1 MKIVADIDVPF
12 LKGVLE
18 PYAEVLYKKG
28 CEISHE
34 DVKEADALILRTR
47 TRCNAEL
54 LEDSKVK
61 LIATATIGTDHVD
74 FDYCRSHG
82 IEVQNA
88 AGCNAGGVM
97 QYVFSALYGI
107 AARKGIKIDGST
119 IGIIGVGNVGK
130 KIETMAKHLGF
141 NVLLC
146 DPPRAA
152 AEGPEAFC
160 SLEYLLENSQI
171 VTLHVPLDETTR
183 RMAGPEFFAMMQPG
197 SIFINAARGE
207 VMDED
212 ALKDTMPKF
221 GAVVIDTWNNE
232 PKVDADLVDMVDI
245 ATPHIAGYSFQGK
258 QMGTS
263 MAVQAVARYFD
274 IDELKDFFPKS
285 DISGH
290 EPVLLDLQGKNHGQI
305 AAVFQYNY
313 PIFTDDFRFRMEP
326 HKFEKLRSEY
336 QYRREIYVDDTTLN
350 NNRNMFTKEDI
361 AQIEQRGSS
370 VQAAEQQVERFKQG
384 FPWMKIVAP
393 ATPEKGIQV
402 LDEAAVEAAAKY
414 YEGASINGKC
424 KFVPASG
431 AASRMFKD
439 LFSGLDALK
448 AGKELADDAPAA
460 KFVDQIHSFAF
471 YTPEL
476 FGENTCKCPEY
487 RKDVLSKTLTDE
499 GLGYGAKPKGV
510 LKFHKYTDG
519 EIRTAFAEHLVEA
532 QNYMRNEDGSANL
545 VVTISPEHQHLFE
558 EAYAEVKE
566 AYEAKYGVKYNIT
579 FTFQDKAT
587 DTIAVDVDNKPF
599 RTETDS
605 LLFRPAGHGALIYN
619 LNKLEEEVVSIKNID
634 NVANERLLPETATWK
649 KVLLG
654 KALELRDTLHAYL
667 CELDLVCNPIQG
679 SRNTT
684 VGVPGYDPLYEDLC
698 ASPEAAALC
707 DDIEAFLNNVL
718 CIEMPVAETPK
729 ARVEALRAKLDR
741 PVRVAG
747 MVRNQGEPG
756 GGPFIIAEKDGSTSL
771 QVLESVQVNMS
782 DDHARNA
789 LASATHFNPVDIV
802 CCLHDYKGQSF
813 DLLKYVDEDAGFISS
828 KSYQGRELKA
838 LELPGLWN
846 GAMSNW
852 NTLFVEVPLETFNPV
867 KVVLDL
873 LRPAHQN

>member
-12 LKGVLE
+12 LSGVFE
-18 PYAEVLYKKG
+18 PYGNVIYKKG
-28 CEISHE
+28 LEISRE
-34 DVKEADALILRTR
+34 DVIDADALIVRTR
-47 TRCNAEL
+47 TRCDASL
-54 LEDSKVK
+54 LEGTSVK
-61 LIATATIGTDHVD
+61 MIATATIGTDHID
-74 FDYCRSHG
+74 LDYCRNAG
-82 IEVQNA
+82 IEVANA

-97 QYVFSALYGI
+97 QYVFSALYGV
-107 AARKGIKIDGST
+107 AARKGIKIEGST
-119 IGIIGVGNVGK
+119 IGIIGVGHVGGK
-130 KIETMAKHLGF
+130 VEAMAEHLGF
-141 NVLLC
+141 RVLKC
-146 DPPRAA
+146 DPPRAL
-152 AEGPEAFC
+152 AEGPEGFC
-160 SLEYLLENSQI
+160 SLEYLLAESDI
-171 VTLHVPLDETTR
+171 VTLHVPLDDNTR
-183 RMAGPEFFAMMQPG
+183 KMANPAFFTLMKPG
-197 SIFINAARGE
+197 SIFINASRGE
-207 VMDED
+207 VVDEG
-212 ALKDTMPKF
+212 ALLEALPKL

-232 PKVDADLVDMVDI
+232 PDVNEELVDVVDI
-245 ATPHIAGYSFQGK
+245 ATPHIAGYTFQGK
-258 QMGTS
+258 QNGTALS
-263 MAVQAVARYFD
+263 VRAVARHFAL
-274 IDELKDFFPKS
+274 DELYDFFPVS
-285 DISGH
+285 DMPDH
-290 EPVLLDLQGKNHGQI
+290 EPVLLDLQGKSQGEI

-326 HKFEKLRSEY
+326 GKFERFRSEY
-336 QYRREIYVDDTTLN
+336 QYRREIIYTN
-350 NNRNMFTKEDI
+350 NITNMFTKEDI

-370 VQAAEQQVERFKQG
+370 VQTAEQQIERFKQG

-393 ATPEKGIQV
+393 ATPERGIQV
-402 LDEAAVEAAAKY
+402 LDETAVEAAAKY
-414 YEGASINGKC
+414 YDGASINGKC

-448 AGKELADDAPAA
+448 AGKAVADDAPAA
-460 KFVDQIHSFAF
+460 RFVDQIQSFAF

-476 FGENTCKCPEY
+476 FGEQTCKCPEY
-487 RKDVLSKTLTDE
+487 RQEVLAKTLTDE

-532 QNYMRNEDGSANL
+532 QNYMRNEDGTANL

-566 AYEAKYGVKYNIT
+566 TYEAKYGVKYNIT

-619 LNKLEEEVVSIKNID
+619 LNKIEEEVVSIKNID
-634 NVANERLLPETATWK
+634 NVANERLLPETAVWK

-654 KALELRDTLHAYL
+654 KALELRDTLHGYL
-667 CELDLVCNPIQG
+667 RELDLVCNPIPG

-698 ASPEAAALC
+698 AAPEAVALC
-707 DDIEAFLNNVL
+707 DDIEAYLKNVL
-718 CIEMPVAETPK
+718 CIDMPEAETPK
-729 ARVEALRAKLDR
+729 ARVEALRAKLNR

-747 MVRNQGEPG
+747 MVKNQGEPG

-771 QVLESVQVNMS
+771 QVLESVQINMS

-852 NTLFVEVPLETFNPV
+852 NTLFVEVPLATFNPV

>member
-1 MKIVADIDVPF
+1 
-12 LKGVLE
+12 
-18 PYAEVLYKKG
+18 
-28 CEISHE
+28 
-34 DVKEADALILRTR
+34 
-47 TRCNAEL
+47 
-54 LEDSKVK
+54 
-61 LIATATIGTDHVD
+61 
-74 FDYCRSHG
+74 
-82 IEVQNA
+82 
-88 AGCNAGGVM
+88 
-97 QYVFSALYGI
+97 
-107 AARKGIKIDGST
+107 
-119 IGIIGVGNVGK
+119 
-130 KIETMAKHLGF
+130 
-141 NVLLC
+141 
-146 DPPRAA
+146 
-152 AEGPEAFC
+152 
-160 SLEYLLENSQI
+160 
-171 VTLHVPLDETTR
+171 
-183 RMAGPEFFAMMQPG
+183 
-197 SIFINAARGE
+197 
-207 VMDED
+207 
-212 ALKDTMPKF
+212 
-221 GAVVIDTWNNE
+221 
-232 PKVDADLVDMVDI
+232 
-245 ATPHIAGYSFQGK
+245 
-258 QMGTS
+258 
-263 MAVQAVARYFD
+263 
-274 IDELKDFFPKS
+274 
-285 DISGH
+285 
-290 EPVLLDLQGKNHGQI
+290 
-305 AAVFQYNY
+305 
-313 PIFTDDFRFRMEP
+313 
-326 HKFEKLRSEY
+326 
-336 QYRREIYVDDTTLN
+336 
-350 NNRNMFTKEDI
+350 MFTKEDI

-370 VQAAEQQVERFKQG
+370 VKTVEEQVERFKKG
-384 FPWMKIVAP
+384 FPWVKIVAP
-393 ATPEKGIQV
+393 ATPERGIQV

-414 YEGASINGKC
+414 YDGASMNGKC

-448 AGKELADDAPAA
+448 AGKELPDDAPAA
-460 KFVDQIHSFAF
+460 KFVDKIAEFAF

-476 FGENTCKCPEY
+476 FGEQTCTCPEY
-487 RKDVLSKTLTDE
+487 RKDVLAKTLTDE

-532 QNYMRNEDGSANL
+532 QNYMRNEDGTANL
-545 VVTISPEHQHLFE
+545 VVTISPEHQQLFE

-587 DTIAVDVDNKPF
+587 DTVAVDVENKPF

-654 KALELRDTLHAYL
+654 KALELRDTLHGYL
-667 CELDLVCNPIQG
+667 RQLD
-679 SRNTT
+679 
-684 VGVPGYDPLYEDLC
+684 
-698 ASPEAAALC
+698 EAATPVLC
-707 DDIEAFLNNVL
+707 DEIEEFLDKTL
-718 CIEMPVAETPK
+718 CVTLPK
-729 ARVEALRAKLDR
+729 TVDFHDRVYQIRTKLDR

-747 MVRNQGEPG
+747 MVKNQGEPG

-771 QVLESVQVNMS
+771 QVLESVQINMS

-802 CCLHDYKGQSF
+802 CCLHNYKGESF

-852 NTLFVEVPLETFNPV
+852 NTLFVEVPLATFNPV

>member
-1 MKIVADIDVPF
+1 MKIVADIDIPF
-12 LKGVLE
+12 LSGVFE
-18 PYAEVLYKKG
+18 PYGEVVYKKG
-28 CEISHE
+28 IEISRE
-34 DVKEADALILRTR
+34 DVLDADALMVRTR
-47 TRCNAEL
+47 TRCDASL
-54 LEDSKVK
+54 LEGTSVK
-61 LIATATIGTDHVD
+61 MIATATIGMDHID
-74 FDYCRSHG
+74 EEYCRSNG
-82 IEVQNA
+82 IEVANA

-97 QYVFSALYGI
+97 QYVFSALYGV

-119 IGIIGVGNVGK
+119 IGIIGVGNVGRK
-130 KIETMAKHLGF
+130 VEDMAEYLGF
-141 NVLLC
+141 NILRC

-152 AEGPEAFC
+152 AEGSEGFC
-160 SLEYLLENSQI
+160 SLEYLLAESDI
-171 VTLHVPLDETTR
+171 VTLHVPLDQTTR
-183 RMAGPEFFAMMQPG
+183 GMANEDFFTLMKPG
-197 SIFINAARGE
+197 AIFINAARGE
-207 VMDED
+207 VVDEN
-212 ALKDTMPKF
+212 ALLSAYPKF
-221 GAVVIDTWNNE
+221 GAIVLDTWNNE
-232 PKVDADLVDMVDI
+232 PHINEELMDVVDI
-245 ATPHIAGYSFQGK
+245 ATPHIAGYTYQGK
-258 QMGTS
+258 QNGTS
-263 MAVQAVARYFD
+263 MAVRAVARHFGIEPLFAFLPSED
-274 IDELKDFFPKS
+274 NQD
-285 DISGH
+285 H
-290 EPVLLDLQGKNHGQI
+290 EPVLLDLKGKTHGEI

-313 PIFTDDFRFRMEP
+313 PIFTDDFRFRMES
-326 HKFEKLRSEY
+326 HKFEKFRSEY
-336 QYRREIYVDDTTLN
+336 QYRREIYTN
-350 NNRNMFTKEDI
+350 PISNMFTKEDI

-370 VQAAEQQVERFKQG
+370 VQIVEQQVERFKQG
-384 FPWMKIVAP
+384 FPWMRIVAP
-393 ATPEKGIQV
+393 ATPERGIQV
-402 LDEAAVEAAAKY
+402 LDDAAVEAAAKY
-414 YEGASINGKC
+414 YDGASINGKC

-460 KFVDQIHSFAF
+460 RFVDQIHNFSF

-476 FGENTCKCPEY
+476 FGEQTCKCPEY
-487 RKDVLSKTLTDE
+487 RRDVLSKTLTDE

-532 QNYMRNEDGSANL
+532 QNYMRNEDGTANL

-566 AYEAKYGVKYNIT
+566 AYETKYGVKYNIT

-587 DTIAVDVDNKPF
+587 DTVAVDVDNKPF

-619 LNKLEEEVVSIKNID
+619 LNKIEEEVVSIKNID

-654 KALELRDTLHAYL
+654 KALEIRDKIYGYLNALDAEATPELCDEIESFLDNTLCVTL
-667 CELDLVCNPIQG
+667 
-679 SRNTT
+679 
-684 VGVPGYDPLYEDLC
+684 
-698 ASPEAAALC
+698 PEAA
-707 DDIEAFLNNVL
+707 DFD
-718 CIEMPVAETPK
+718 
-729 ARVEALRAKLDR
+729 ARVNALRAKLNR
-741 PVRVAG
+741 PIRVAG
-747 MVRNQGEPG
+747 MVKNQGEPG

-852 NTLFVEVPLETFNPV
+852 NTLFVEVPLATFNPV

>member
-1 MKIVADIDVPF
+1 MKVVADMDIPF
-12 LKGVLE
+12 LEGVFE
-18 PYAEVLYKKG
+18 PYGEVVYKKG
-28 CEISHE
+28 LEISHE
-34 DVKEADALILRTR
+34 DVLDADALVVRTR
-47 TRCNAEL
+47 TRCDAAL
-54 LEDSKVK
+54 LEGTSVK
-61 LIATATIGTDHVD
+61 MVATATIGTDHID
-74 FDYCRSHG
+74 LEYCRNAG
-82 IEVQNA
+82 IEVANA

-97 QYVFSALYGI
+97 QYVFSALYGV
-107 AARKGIKIDGST
+107 AARKGIKIDEST
-119 IGIIGVGNVGK
+119 IGIVGVGHVGS
-130 KIETMAKHLGF
+130 KIEAMAEYLGF
-141 NVLLC
+141 NILRC
-146 DPPRAA
+146 DPPRAV
-152 AEGPEAFC
+152 AEGPEGFC
-160 SLEYLLENSQI
+160 SLEHLLEESDV

-183 RMAGPEFFAMMQPG
+183 GMANADFFTLMKPG
-197 SIFINAARGE
+197 AIFINAARGE
-207 VMDED
+207 VVDEQ
-212 ALKDTMPKF
+212 ALIEASPKL
-221 GAVVIDTWNNE
+221 GAIVIDTWNNE
-232 PKVDADLVDMVDI
+232 PDINEDLVDIADI
-245 ATPHIAGYSFQGK
+245 ATPHIAGYTFQGK
-258 QMGTS
+258 QNGTAY
-263 MAVQAVARYFD
+263 AVQALARHFRLE
-274 IDELKDFFPKS
+274 ELYDFFPAQ
-285 DISGH
+285 DLPGH
-290 EPVLLDLQGKNHGQI
+290 EPVLLDLKGKNHGEI
-305 AAVFQYNY
+305 AAVSQYNY

-336 QYRREIYVDDTTLN
+336 QYRREIIFTNTIT
-350 NNRNMFTKEDI
+350 NMFTKEDI

-370 VQAAEQQVERFKQG
+370 VQTAEQQVERFKQG

-393 ATPEKGIQV
+393 ATPERGIQV

-414 YEGASINGKC
+414 YDGAKINGKC

-460 KFVDQIHSFAF
+460 KFVDQIQGFAF

-476 FGENTCKCPEY
+476 FGEQTCKCPEY
-487 RKDVLSKTLTDE
+487 RQSVLSKTLTEE

-532 QNYMRNEDGSANL
+532 QNYMRNEDGTANL

-558 EAYAEVKE
+558 EAYAQVKE

-587 DTIAVDVDNKPF
+587 DTIAVDVENKPF

-619 LNKLEEEVVSIKNID
+619 LNKIEEEVVSIKNID

-654 KALELRDTLHAYL
+654 KALELRDKIYGYL
-667 CELDLVCNPIQG
+667 NALD
-679 SRNTT
+679 
-684 VGVPGYDPLYEDLC
+684 
-698 ASPEAAALC
+698 AEATPALC
-707 DDIEAFLNNVL
+707 DEIEAFLDNTL
-718 CIEMPVAETPK
+718 CVTLPEAADFD
-729 ARVEALRAKLDR
+729 ARVAAIRAKLNR
-741 PVRVAG
+741 PIRVAG
-747 MVRNQGEPG
+747 MVKNQGEPG
-756 GGPFIIAEKDGSTSL
+756 GGPFIIADKDGSTSL
-771 QVLESVQVNMS
+771 QVLESVQINMS
-782 DDHARNA
+782 DDPARNA

-813 DLLKYVDEDAGFISS
+813 DLLQYVDEDAGFISS

-852 NTLFVEVPLETFNPV
+852 NTLFVEVPLATFNPV